1 MKLIRFGDHGRE
13 KAGIQ
18 LDSGA
23 RKDVSAIVPDWTGA
37 ALADGGIDRVRAAI
51 DARGANALP
60 DVNAA
65 ARTGSCVARP
75 HKIIGI
81 GLNYRDHA
89 AESGMPIPTEPI
101 LFLKATSSFS
111 GPNDQIII
119 PPGST
124 KADWEVELGLVIA
137 TTARHLASPADA
149 AAHIAGY
156 CVVNDV
162 SERAHQL
169 ERGGQ
174 WTKGKSADS
183 FTPVGPWLVTPDE
196 AGDVANLTM
205 RLRVNGEKRQKG
217 STSTMI
223 FDCATI
229 VHYVSQFMTL
239 EPGDVITTGTPPGV
253 GHGMKPPQ
261 YLKAGDV
268 VELEIERLGRQ
279 RQVCVASSQPAG

>member
-13 KAGIQ
+13 RAGVQ
-18 LDSGA
+18 LDNGA
-23 RKDVSAIVPDWTGA
+23 RKDVSAIVADWDGA
-37 ALADGGIDRVRAAI
+37 ALAGDAVERVRAALAA
-51 DARGANALP
+51 DPRALP

-65 ARTGSCVARP
+65 ARTGPCIARP

-89 AESGMPIPTEPI
+89 AELGLPVPAEPI
-101 LFLKATSSFS
+101 VFLIATSSFS
-111 GPNDQIII
+111 GPNDRIVI

-124 KADWEVELGLVIA
+124 RTDWEIELGVVIGR
-137 TTARHLASPADA
+137 TARHLPGPAAA

-162 SERAHQL
+162 SERSHQFD
-169 ERGGQ
+169 RGGQ

-196 AGDVANLTM
+196 AGDVGDLAM

-217 STSTMI
+217 STATMI

-229 VHYVSQFMTL
+229 VHYVSGFMTL
-239 EPGDVITTGTPPGV
+239 EPGDLITTGTPPGA
-253 GHGMKPPQ
+253 GMGMQPPQ
-261 YLKAGDV
+261 YLRPGDV

-279 RQVCVASSQPAG
+279 RQVCVAAEAPAR